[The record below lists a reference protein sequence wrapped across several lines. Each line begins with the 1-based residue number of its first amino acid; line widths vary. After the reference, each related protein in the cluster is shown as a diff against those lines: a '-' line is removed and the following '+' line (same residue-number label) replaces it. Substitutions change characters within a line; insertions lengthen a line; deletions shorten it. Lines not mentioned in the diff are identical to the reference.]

1 MLCCSLRWHAD
12 IVKSNSLLQKKFS
25 YSLLEGRIT
34 KPGMLNSFFWFFI
47 IFYSDQGSPRGMC
60 SAVNCVVVLGV
71 VMCSFAFT
79 ASACSPSHPQE
90 LNHLASYI
98 CHTIKD
104 TLQSSLVEQAI
115 TAQQQQKSA
124 ERTTELTGST
134 KRVQINEDP
143 VSFQNARDGSESP
156 RNCSGMGSGGRS
168 GRVTDD
174 RLHRRRYKRPRRERP
189 VSTPGA
195 YWKDEPHLSLSDPQS
210 HGLMDHASPSPPN
223 EHQPQTHSNEES
235 CSHRSSAEYHPETS
249 SRRATTCRAC
259 REHSRDV
266 NHLHN
271 GARKKRVSRSKDTPV
286 DVSLDDN
293 CPGVNIIRRR
303 YTHHHHT
310 VCENCLQSIGKGSV
324 SRQGRHR
331 PKQPHSPEIPN
342 DTDLQLSPYD
352 QMARGIGEGSGF
364 ITLYQLRTVAEA
376 LKGNSGYVDQN
387 LQQYEKIPRKSF
399 GPPKSQSFRHE
410 RGHQY
415 HVKTKRKS
423 SPIDDCVSVSSK
435 EPPSQLLEEHESMAS
450 PSTPE
455 ELGHFQELVYPMKP
469 RSGRDSPATDMAV
482 IDLSVDSPCM
492 LQPLDKDL
500 HSKTSTSYTIC
511 DNNSPNKI
519 MHLHHH
525 YHHIIHHGDP

>member
-1 MLCCSLRWHAD
+1 
-12 IVKSNSLLQKKFS
+12 
-25 YSLLEGRIT
+25 
-34 KPGMLNSFFWFFI
+34 
-47 IFYSDQGSPRGMC
+47 
-60 SAVNCVVVLGV
+60 
-71 VMCSFAFT
+71 MCSFAFT
-79 ASACSPSHPQE
+79 VTTCSPPYPQE

-115 TAQQQQKSA
+115 TAQQQQQQQQQKSA

-134 KRVQINEDP
+134 KRVQINEEP
-143 VSFQNARDGSESP
+143 VSFQKATEGSESP
-156 RNCSGMGSGGRS
+156 HNCGGMGSGGRT
-168 GRVTDD
+168 GRVTED
-174 RLHRRRYKRPRRERP
+174 RYRRRHKRPRRERP

-195 YWKDEPHLSLSDPQS
+195 YWKDELSLSDPQS
-210 HGLMDHASPSPPN
+210 HGLMHHASPSPPN
-223 EHQPQTHSNEES
+223 EHQSQTHSNEES
-235 CSHRSSAEYHPETS
+235 CSHRSSVEYYPETS
-249 SRRATTCRAC
+249 RRRATCRAC
-259 REHSRDV
+259 REHSRNCHTSNV

-271 GARKKRVSRSKDTPV
+271 GARKKRVGRSKDTPV

-293 CPGVNIIRRR
+293 CPGVDLIRRR

-310 VCENCLQSIGKGSV
+310 VCENCLQTIGKGSV

-331 PKQPHSPEIPN
+331 PKHPHSTEIPN
-342 DTDLQLSPYD
+342 DTDLQLSPDD

-376 LKGNSGYVDQN
+376 LKGNSGHVDHN
-387 LQQYEKIPRKSF
+387 LPKHEKTQRKSF
-399 GPPKSQSFRHE
+399 GPPKSQSFRHK

-415 HVKTKRKS
+415 HMESKQKS
-423 SPIDDCVSVSSK
+423 SAIDDCVSVTSK
-435 EPPSQLLEEHESMAS
+435 EPSQPLEEHESMAS

-500 HSKTSTSYTIC
+500 HSNTTTSYTIC

-525 YHHIIHHGDP
+525 YHHIIHHGEP